1 MQSVTA
7 FLCRSLHSSLRFACA
22 CSFLYINFIMSD
34 NFVLT
39 VFGILSTIGLLV
51 GGIAIYLAMQSAKK
65 KDGELMMA
73 FWAFVA
79 LAGLTFAGMS
89 WAYFII
95 PILSN
100 RLF

>member
-1 MQSVTA
+1 MP
-7 FLCRSLHSSLRFACA
+7 
-22 CSFLYINFIMSD
+22 D
-34 NFVLT
+34 NFLLM
-39 VFGILSTIGLLV
+39 VFGILSTLALLV
-51 GGIAIYLAMQSAKK
+51 GGLAVYFAMKSAKK
-65 KDGELMMA
+65 PDGELMMA
-73 FWAFVA
+73 FWSVVA